1 MKTKQQLIEKYR
13 TINVDYDD
21 WADHVY
27 EWFEDKLAERGISWS
42 TEFNTN
48 TKQDRRDMSWSGF
61 WSQGDGFAFGGEL
74 RNQDFRIYAPE
85 KKYPMIHKLLDEG
98 GFLKMWW
105 ETGFRNNQRSEI
117 ITDGETF
124 GQIHDEDHPLVE
136 IWDSEL
142 EKELETIESD
152 LDEDVDSL
160 CYMMY
165 KKLEEE
171 HDNLTSDEAVWDTIV
186 CNELDKQLEERVA

>member
-1 MKTKQQLIEKYR
+1 MINKQQLIEKYR

-21 WADHVY
+21 WADHIY
-27 EWFEDKLAERGISWS
+27 DWFEEHLAERGITWS
-42 TEFNTN
+42 FIHGNN
-48 TKQDRRDMSWSGF
+48 PARDMSWSGF
-61 WSQGDGFAFGGEL
+61 WSQGDGFAFGGYIK
-74 RNQDFRIYAPE
+74 NQDFKKYVTE
-85 KKYPMIHKLLDEG
+85 KKYPMLYKLLDDG
-98 GFLKMWW
+98 GYIKMSW
-105 ETGFRNNQRSEI
+105 ETGWRNNQRSEI

-165 KKLEEE
+165 KKLSDEY
-171 HDNLTSDEAVWDTIV
+171 DSLTSDEAVWDTIV
-186 CNELDKQLEERVA
+186 CNDLDKQLEEEVK

>member
-1 MKTKQQLIEKYR
+1 MKNKQELIEKYR

-21 WADHVY
+21 WADHIY
-27 EWFEDKLAERGISWS
+27 DWFEEHLAERGITWSWQH
-42 TEFNTN
+42 NG
-48 TKQDRRDMSWSGF
+48 RARDMSWSGF
-61 WSQGDGFAFGGEL
+61 WSQGDGFAFGGEIKG
-74 RNQDFRIYAPE
+74 QDFRYYVTRE
-85 KKYPMIHKLLDEG
+85 KYPMLYKLLDDG
-98 GFLKMWW
+98 GYIKMSW
-105 ETGFRNNQRSEI
+105 ETGWRNNQRSEI

-165 KKLEEE
+165 KKLSDEY
-171 HDNLTSDEAVWDTIV
+171 DSLTSDEAVWDTIV
-186 CNELDKQLEERVA
+186 CNELDKQLEEEVA

>member
-1 MKTKQQLIEKYR
+1 MKNKQKLIEKYR

-21 WADHVY
+21 WAEHIY
-27 EWFEDKLAERGISWS
+27 EWFEEHLAERGITWS
-42 TEFNTN
+42 FIHGNN
-48 TKQDRRDMSWSGF
+48 PARDMSWSGF
-61 WSQGDGFAFGGEL
+61 CSQGDGFAFGGEL

-105 ETGFRNNQRSEI
+105 ETGFRNNTRSEI
-117 ITDGETF
+117 TTDGETF
-124 GQIHDEDHPLVE
+124 GQIYDEDHPLVD
-136 IWDSEL
+136 IWELEL
-142 EKELETIESD
+142 EKELERLESD

-160 CYMMY
+160 CSMMY

-186 CNELDKQLEERVA
+186 CNELDKQLEEEVV